1 MAQSKDVNNSQ
12 QRGNSLL
19 SSSRFAITP
28 GRFVLIYIVCGILWI
43 VLSDLLV
50 LSVVIDQ
57 ADVFIVETI
66 KGLAY
71 VSLTAVL
78 IYWLAGRAQQQI
90 SRVQVAEELKSTQQ
104 LLGVILSSLGE
115 AVLLINPE
123 NRTIVECNPAAEKL
137 FGYKRG
143 ELLGL
148 NTIILHESLQ
158 SYEEFSLNSEPD
170 LTRQGAYQAQIR
182 MKRKDSTLIDTQVT
196 VTTINEKAGWQ
207 GGVICIIHDMTEQ
220 KCAEQRLKESRN
232 QYFELVEGT
241 PDLITRVDKDGRF
254 LFANHAANKF
264 YGLSP
269 EECVGRFAFDFIHPD
284 DRARTMA
291 AFSRWLRNK
300 QKVFSFENR
309 LKSINGQVYSIEW
322 SIRAEYDD
330 HGQVCGFAST
340 ARDITEKKQAQ
351 EEHVKLQDQLMQA
364 QKMESVG
371 QLAGGIAHDFNNML
385 SVIIGHA
392 EIALRRSDQD
402 DRIYNN
408 LKEIRTAANRS
419 ADLTRQL
426 LTYARKQTIKPK
438 LLDVNALV
446 DGMLNILRRLIGENI
461 EVVWNPAAELWTVK
475 IDPTQFD
482 QILTNLCLNARDAIS
497 GTGLILIQTENVMLG
512 QQDQEFH
519 PEIITGEYVRLAVQD
534 NGCGMD
540 EETLAHIFEPFF
552 TTKNPGIG
560 TGLGLATVLGA
571 VKQHKGYVY
580 ATSEPGQGTTFNV
593 YLPRAE
599 GAVEVETRPLE
610 NQVRQGSE
618 TILLV
623 EDDPM
628 LLNLLKSILEENGY
642 TVLAA
647 MNPASALLLAQEHQG
662 PIFLLISDL
671 IMPVMN
677 GRQLFEKLHP
687 LRPAMKVLFM
697 SGYSDDIISS
707 QGVVHEHI
715 HVLQKPIETDL
726 LISTVRNLLDA
737 PAVN

>member
-207 GGVICIIHDMTEQ
+207 GGVISIIHDMTEQ

-291 AFSRWLRNK
+291 AFSRWLKNN

-340 ARDITEKKQAQ
+340 AKDITEKKQAQ

-687 LRPAMKVLFM
+687 LRPDMKVLFM

-737 PAVN
+737 PATN

>member
-1 MAQSKDVNNSQ
+1 MAQSKDRNSAQ
-12 QRGNSLL
+12 QWGDSLL
-19 SSSRFAITP
+19 KRRSFAITP
-28 GRFVLIYIVCGILWI
+28 GRFALIYAACGVAWI

-50 LSVVIDQ
+50 LFVVIDQ
-57 ADVFIVETI
+57 VDAFIVETI

-71 VSLTAVL
+71 VTLTAALV
-78 IYWLAGRAQQQI
+78 YWLAGRAQQQI
-90 SRVQVAEELKSTQQ
+90 IKVQTAEELKNTQH

-115 AVLLINPE
+115 AVLLINPD

-137 FGYKRG
+137 FGYRRN

-148 NTIILHESLQ
+148 NTRILHENVQ
-158 SYEEFSLNSEPD
+158 SYEEFSRVGEPE
-170 LTRQGAYQAQIR
+170 LTRQGVYQAEIR

-196 VTTINEKAGWQ
+196 VTTINEKTGWQ
-207 GGVICIIHDMTEQ
+207 GGVISIIHDMTEQ
-220 KCAEQRLKESRN
+220 KSTEQRLKESRN
-232 QYFELVEGT
+232 QYLDIVEGT
-241 PDLITRVDKDGRF
+241 PDLITRVDSDGRV
-254 LFANHAANKF
+254 LFVNHAANKF
-264 YGLSP
+264 FGLNP
-269 EECVGRFAFDFIHPD
+269 QECIGRFAFDFLHPD

-291 AFSRWLRNK
+291 AFSRWLESK
-300 QKVFSFENR
+300 QKTFSFENR
-309 LKSINGQVYSIEW
+309 LKSLTGQVYFMEW

-330 HGQVCGFAST
+330 NGQVCGFAST
-340 ARDITEKKQAQ
+340 ARDVTEKRCA
-351 EEHVKLQDQLMQA
+351 EAEHGKLQDQLLQA

-402 DRIYNN
+402 SRIYNN
-408 LKEIRTAANRS
+408 LKEIRTAAKRS

-426 LTYARKQTIKPK
+426 LTYARKQTIQPK

-446 DGMLNILRRLIGENI
+446 SGMLNILRRLIGENI
-461 EVVWNPAAELWTVK
+461 EVIWNPAAELWPVK

-497 GTGLILIQTENVMLG
+497 GTGQIMIQTKNVILG
-512 QQDQEFH
+512 QKDQDSH
-519 PEIITGEYVRLAVQD
+519 PEIVIGDYVRLSVQD

-540 EETLAHIFEPFF
+540 PETLAHIFEPFF
-552 TTKNPGIG
+552 TTKDPGIG

-580 ATSEPGQGTTFNV
+580 ASSEPGQWTIFNV

-599 GAVEVETRPLE
+599 GVVQIETSPLDRP
-610 NQVRQGSE
+610 VREGSE
-618 TILLV
+618 TVLLV

-647 MNPASALLLAQEHQG
+647 TNPAAALSLAREYQGSILLL
-662 PIFLLISDL
+662 LSDL

-687 LRPAMKVLFM
+687 LRPEMKVLFM

-707 QGVVHEHI
+707 QGVIHEHI

-726 LISTVRNLLDA
+726 LISTVRNILDA
-737 PAVN
+737 PASN